1 MNSLPFVEGKVEY
14 LYQGNFVKGF
24 VELKLPILKREHRN
38 KEEVGTQYTSREVGQ
53 WQIYVELKLSS

>member
-24 VELKLPILKREHRN
+24 VELKLPILKREYRN

-53 WQIYVELKLSS
+53 